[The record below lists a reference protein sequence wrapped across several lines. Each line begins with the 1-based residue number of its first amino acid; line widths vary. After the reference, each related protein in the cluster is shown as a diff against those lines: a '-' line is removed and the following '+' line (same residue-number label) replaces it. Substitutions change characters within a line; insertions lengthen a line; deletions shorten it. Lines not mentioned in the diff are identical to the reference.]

1 MVFKELHPVIR
12 FAYYIILLIASISI
26 IYPLFWMTYTSLKT
40 NEEVI
45 KSPFGLPSRISFD
58 NINKAWETGNFSQ
71 LYVNSLFITILS
83 VIGVIILATMGAY
96 ALARY
101 KFRGNRVLFFYFLI
115 GMAVPTQALMV
126 PSFKLMSI
134 FENFSETL
142 NLNINFLNS
151 PTAVILTY
159 MSWSSLAIIF
169 IRAYFNSIPTEIE
182 DAARVDGANEFQIFW
197 YLMIPLATPAI
208 ATMAIF
214 YFVFFWNDFLWTL
227 IYLQK
232 YSVAFC
238 YYF

>member
-1 MVFKELHPVIR
+1 MVFKELHPIIR
-12 FAYYIILLIASISI
+12 FTYYIILLIASISI

-83 VIGVIILATMGAY
+83 VIGVIILATMAAY

-101 KFRGNRVLFFYFLI
+101 KFQGDRFIFFYFLI

-134 FENFSETL
+134 YEKFFR
-142 NLNINFLNS
+142 NS
-151 PTAVILTY
+151 
-159 MSWSSLAIIF
+159 
-169 IRAYFNSIPTEIE
+169 
-182 DAARVDGANEFQIFW
+182 
-197 YLMIPLATPAI
+197 
-208 ATMAIF
+208 
-214 YFVFFWNDFLWTL
+214 
-227 IYLQK
+227 
-232 YSVAFC
+232 
-238 YYF
+238 